1 MNYERINDTTLKIYI
16 SYIDIEERG
25 FNPDEIWFSR
35 EKSEQLFWEMMDEV
49 EEINPFDFEGPLWIQ
64 VHAVEKGI
72 EVVVTK
78 PEVSQDGKPT
88 DYPAPLAKLM
98 GESENLFD
106 QDELLEDMEHL
117 ASSRTVVYE
126 FNDFEHLIPL
136 AKRLQ
141 DELIATKLFHYG
153 NHYYLSLDF
162 DEDAYVEEYKTNL
175 ESIIAEY
182 GTVSSKTIHV
192 LEEYGTVVMDKAV
205 FKQLTRYF

>member
-78 PEVSQDGKPT
+78 PEVSQDGKPQ

-106 QDELLEDMEHL
+106 QDEFLEDMEHL
-117 ASSRTVVYE
+117 ASNRTVVYE

-141 DELIATKLFHYG
+141 DELIATKLFHYS

-182 GTVSSKTIHV
+182 GNVSSKTIHV
-192 LEEYGTVVMDKAV
+192 LEEYGTVVMSKAV
-205 FKQLTRYF
+205 FKELCKYF

>member
-64 VHAVEKGI
+64 VHAVDKGI

-78 PEVSQDGKPT
+78 PDIAQDGKPA

-106 QDELLEDMEHL
+106 QDLLSDEELYDKGQSVLYRF
-117 ASSRTVVYE
+117 AE
-126 FNDFEHLIPL
+126 FDDLLPL
-136 AKRLQ
+136 ARRLQ
-141 DELIATKLFHYG
+141 DELLSSKLFFYEG
-153 NHYYLSLDF
+153 YYYLALTF
-162 DEDAYVEEYKTNL
+162 NEDDVDEYKLNL
-175 ESIIAEY
+175 ESIVVEY
-182 GTVSSKTIHV
+182 ASVASVTIHV
-192 LEEYGTVVMDKAV
+192 LEEYAKTILEEDV
-205 FKQLTRYF
+205 FKQLSKHF